1 MEHYIFEWR
10 LGRNFPWL
18 LKLLSQSSLTGF
30 FRLWNK
36 ARILV
41 TKVLNKWI
49 IIIIITI
56 IIIIIIISK
65 TIPGR
70 NSSLSALGSERIRRC
85 RFFCHP
91 LGAQPSP
98 RKEDFF
104 TRNEE
109 HPSLK
114 RVWSTQYFWPRV
126 KKKTHKIT
134 SNCTDLGPAISR

>member
-18 LKLLSQSSLTGF
+18 LKLSPSSLTGF
-30 FRLWNK
+30 FRLWTK

-49 IIIIITI
+49 III
-56 IIIIIIISK
+56 SK

-70 NSSLSALGSERIRRC
+70 NSSLSTLGSERIRRC

-104 TRNEE
+104 ARNEE

-114 RVWSTQYFWPRV
+114 RVRSTQYFWLRV
-126 KKKTHKIT
+126 KEKTHKIT